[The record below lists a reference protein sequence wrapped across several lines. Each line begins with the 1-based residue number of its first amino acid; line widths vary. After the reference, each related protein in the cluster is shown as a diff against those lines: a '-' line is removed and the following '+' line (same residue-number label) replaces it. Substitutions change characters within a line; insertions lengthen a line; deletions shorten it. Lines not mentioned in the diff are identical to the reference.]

1 MEAIMRKT
9 GALVAKD
16 FKDLVKNPVVF
27 ICCLFPLAFAL
38 LYKNMMGDAGAAS
51 PEAAVHIMGFLLST
65 SLCITAGMVAMMVAA
80 TSLAEEKEKHTLRTL
95 MLANVGAGQILA
107 SRALVSLGAIAVV
120 DAACFFIVG
129 GPAGDL
135 APYLL
140 IGVVG
145 SIPIVLVSLL
155 VGLASRDQMT
165 ASLYI
170 TPVFIVALAPMAS
183 MSNET
188 VANVVRFFPT
198 GGMDVLVKLSAQN
211 ALFTGDAV
219 APAVVTLAWIALS
232 LAAFMLL
239 YKRLVRDN

>member
-1 MEAIMRKT
+1 MDAVMRKT

-38 LYKNMMGDAGAAS
+38 MYKNMMGGAAEAS
-51 PEAAVHIMGFLLST
+51 PEAAVHVTGFLLST
-65 SLCITAGMVAMMVAA
+65 SLCITAGMVAMMVSA
-80 TSLAEEKEKHTLRTL
+80 TALAEEKEKHTLRTL

-129 GPAGDL
+129 GPMSSF
-135 APYLL
+135 APYLV

-170 TPVFIVALAPMAS
+170 TPVFLVALAPMVS
-183 MSNET
+183 MMSEE
-188 VANVVRFFPT
+188 VDNVVRYFPT
-198 GGMDVLVKLSAQN
+198 GGMDSLVKLSVEGT
-211 ALFTGDAV
+211 LFTADAV
-219 APAVVTLAWIALS
+219 APIVITLVWIALS

-239 YKRLVRDN
+239 YKRLTRDN

>member
-1 MEAIMRKT
+1 MDAVMRKT

-38 LYKNMMGDAGAAS
+38 LYKNMMGDAAAAS
-51 PEAAVHIMGFLLST
+51 PEAAVHITGFLLST
-65 SLCITAGMVAMMVAA
+65 SLCITGGMVAMMVSA

-95 MLANVGAGQILA
+95 MLANVGAGQILV

-120 DAACFFIVG
+120 SAACFFIVG
-129 GPAGDL
+129 GSADIL
-135 APYLL
+135 APYLV

-145 SIPIVLVSLL
+145 SVPIVLVSLL

-170 TPVFIVALAPMAS
+170 TPVFLVALAPMAS
-183 MSNET
+183 EANET
-188 VANVVRFFPT
+188 VANVVRYFPT
-198 GGMDVLVKLSAQN
+198 GGMDSLVKLSVQGT
-211 ALFTGDAV
+211 LFTGDAV
-219 APAVVTLAWIALS
+219 LPMAVTLAWIALS

-239 YKRLVRDN
+239 YKRLTRDN